1 MRVHSAMLRNPK
13 TPPCHSA
20 FSAQALY
27 CAARTHVRKTPAEA
41 PRKRLLRMEAAI
53 LPWDPPARR
62 QQFRGL
68 RTVQWRFKAMIQNGK
83 KIVII
88 GGGIAGLCTAVY
100 ALRCGY
106 RVEVLEMHD
115 MAGGLAMS
123 WRRGPYTFETCLH
136 WLVGSSPTGEFHAQ
150 WQEVCDI
157 EKLTFVNPEEFVRI
171 ESQNGESLT
180 IHTNID
186 RLEAELL
193 RRAPQDAA
201 AIRDFT
207 RSVRTLGRFRMLD
220 PSGGLA
226 GNWLN
231 MLRDLPI
238 FPLLGKLS
246 KMSGEEYGSR
256 FSDPLL
262 KSFFSIGDIGKMS
275 AIAMILSLAWMNS
288 GNAGY
293 CIGGSQALIRLI
305 EERIASL
312 GGKIRFKA
320 KVAPILVEN
329 DIAVGVRLD
338 SGENIMADWVI
349 SAADGHAAIFDLLGG
364 TYVETAIRRTYEQR
378 ELFASYVQVSLGVA
392 LDLRDQPAMLS
403 RFLESPFVV
412 DPGTE
417 LRNLSFRFFHFDP
430 TFAPAGKTS
439 VTSILPTRNFEYWD
453 DLRHNDPAAYH
464 AQKRR
469 IADAVIGV
477 LDKRVPGIRGAIEVV
492 DVSTPATVFRYTGNW
507 KGTMEGWLV
516 EPGASFKPLPNTL
529 PGLKQ
534 FMMVGQW
541 VMPGGGL
548 PSGPITARPALK
560 AICRHDHVPFELRA
574 EQQRETVEV

>member
-1 MRVHSAMLRNPK
+1 
-13 TPPCHSA
+13 
-20 FSAQALY
+20 
-27 CAARTHVRKTPAEA
+27 
-41 PRKRLLRMEAAI
+41 
-53 LPWDPPARR
+53 
-62 QQFRGL
+62 
-68 RTVQWRFKAMIQNGK
+68 MIHNGK

-100 ALRCGY
+100 ALKCGY
-106 RVEVLEMHD
+106 QVEVLEMHD

-136 WLVGSSPTGEFHAQ
+136 WLVGSRPNGEFHDQ
-150 WQEVCDI
+150 WQEVADI
-157 EKLTFVNPEEFVRI
+157 EKLTFVNPEELVRI
-171 ESQNGESLT
+171 EAPDGDSLT
-180 IHTNID
+180 IYTHVD

-193 RRAPQDAA
+193 RRAPHDAD

-207 RSVRTLGRFRMLD
+207 RSVRTLGKFRMLD

-226 GNWLN
+226 DNWLN

-238 FPLLGKLS
+238 FPLLRKLS

-262 KSFFSIGDIGKMS
+262 KSFFSTGDIGKMS

-305 EERIASL
+305 EQKIASL
-312 GGKIRFKA
+312 GGKMRFNA
-320 KVAPILVEN
+320 KVERILVGY
-329 DIAVGVRLD
+329 DTAVGVRLA
-338 SGENIMADWVI
+338 SGENIMVDWVI
-349 SAADGHAAIFDLLGG
+349 SAADGHATIFDLLGG
-364 TYVETAIRRTYEQR
+364 RCLDAAIRKTYEER
-378 ELFASYVQVSLGVA
+378 ELFASYLQVSLGVA

-430 TFAPAGKTS
+430 TFAPAGKTA
-439 VTSILPTRNFEYWD
+439 VTSILPTRNFEYWS

-464 AQKRR
+464 AQRHR
-469 IADAVIGV
+469 VADAVIGV
-477 LDKRVPGIRGAIEVV
+477 LEKRVPGVRGAIEVV
-492 DVSTPATVFRYTGNW
+492 DVSTPATVSRYTGNG

-516 EPGASFKPLPNTL
+516 EPGASFRPLPNTL

-534 FMMVGQW
+534 FVMVGQW

-548 PSGPITARPALK
+548 PSGPMTARPALK
-560 AICRHDHVPFELRA
+560 AICRHDHLPFDPRA
-574 EQQRETVEV
+574 EHHPEAVEV